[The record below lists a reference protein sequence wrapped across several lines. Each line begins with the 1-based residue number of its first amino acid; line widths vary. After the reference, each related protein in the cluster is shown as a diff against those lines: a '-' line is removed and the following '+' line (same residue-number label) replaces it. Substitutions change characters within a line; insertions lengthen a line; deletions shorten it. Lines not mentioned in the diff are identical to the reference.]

1 MSIHSRTDLL
11 NRMSCAAQVAAL
23 RWVHLSAL

>member
-11 NRMSCAAQVAAL
+11 NRMSCAAQVAAR
-23 RWVHLSAL
+23 RWVQLAAL